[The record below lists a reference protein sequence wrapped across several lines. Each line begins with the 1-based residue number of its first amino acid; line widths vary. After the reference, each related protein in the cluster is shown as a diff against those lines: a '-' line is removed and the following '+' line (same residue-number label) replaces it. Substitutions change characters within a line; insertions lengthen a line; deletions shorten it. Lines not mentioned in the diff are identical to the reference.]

1 MSSTPSK
8 DFIEQLQNPIC
19 SKKLCTGVIL
29 RGTVPAELRSKLKS
43 KIKHDSQVALESM
56 QIEQKQR
63 DQTLMNLFVVKPK
76 QTGFTAVAELT
87 ASALNNP
94 ATTALLVI
102 PQGEENADNEAQLDL
117 DKLTDFIKST
127 GAPVFIDPTEAANH
141 VNGLV
146 DKSEDDFVWIDP
158 EDTNYN

>member
-1 MSSTPSK
+1 
-8 DFIEQLQNPIC
+8 
-19 SKKLCTGVIL
+19 
-29 RGTVPAELRSKLKS
+29 
-43 KIKHDSQVALESM
+43 M

-87 ASALNNP
+87 ASALNKP
-94 ATTALLVI
+94 GTTAMLVI
-102 PQGEENADNEAQLDL
+102 PQGEENADSEAELDL
-117 DKLTDFIKST
+117 DKLTDFIEST
-127 GAPVFIDPTEAANH
+127 GTPVFVDPDEAANH

-146 DKSEDDFVWIDP
+146 DKSEDDFVWVDP